1 MCVCL
6 SLPLGATVYTYPRQ
20 RAPSGPAVQPSS
32 TFSTDQEHTAPSKR
46 TKTDVLSPFVN
57 EYHHHGRQQGDPDW
71 PSSHDSHVTSYQTQR
86 PRDNHVRSHDVPH
99 VQPTHPES
107 RPQPHFNQSFS
118 SDSSHPQFPPV
129 SSRHANRGRES
140 WSDLGRDSLKPH
152 RPPDPGPPPISQA
165 RRGSLGG
172 FSDDFNPLGPKNPS
186 SSATGAVGEITQSQ
200 SSVRYLEVSRA
211 LQEQRLSRKRSS
223 ATSESDGNGTLDT
236 EYQHLIPED
245 SQDEL
250 LTNQTE
256 TESSAP
262 QVHRQQESTV
272 PRPSPQLLNTPTTA
286 DLHKDSPK
294 SNSAQ
299 DIRVGA
305 KRPQQRIRSYE
316 ASRRSLKRPS
326 ELMNFRRSSSDQHG
340 GGSSMVSSL
349 VSRRCFSDSETREK
363 SKDTERKHT
372 SGSLHS
378 SPLPVRNSPHL
389 GPQTIPSWNAFTKDN
404 SSNTTNHPIPI
415 INHPEREEP
424 REDATHQTIEDQQG
438 KEPGEP
444 MQVSPTNTHS
454 FEMSDKL
461 SDLSTSGQVGG
472 VSSSIEE
479 DSALHPAVENAV
491 VQVAAASGS
500 ELKSLVPGGEDR
512 EYWSGQ
518 FGSGPTSHQ
527 AGNEQMEY
535 EGHGRISGDGSHS
548 TFVPADSDGQPFSVP
563 SNNSTGSETVQ
574 PSSVDVS
581 LQHLPN
587 QPSVT
592 PHWSSSEHRPRDTGG
607 IDFHQPSGA
616 PTVTTVY
623 NGPHIMSPIAEAS
636 QEFSTQQTTPQTFS
650 TSQTQH
656 TQFTQSMHSLSP
668 LPERTTEQDLNVPRM
683 STSPFRHNALGDTV
697 ATPLSPGGVSDNT
710 NVSITSQVARVVDR
724 SQTPQLEPPSTGSD
738 TSRSFTRSSEV
749 DTSTQPTVHYLPQ
762 DNSGLNISEV
772 TPVSPS
778 IVPKPHPLQSVP
790 QSTVDIVERS
800 SQVTPTPDMA
810 NTAFVEAERRFEHDH
825 SALTSRGEELG
836 GSISSRGVQSLGTH
850 HSSVSEGNRERYD
863 ARMSAW
869 STTSAPVGYGSQSRQ
884 HRRVQR
890 LSYPNSMNGA
900 SALSDNVA
908 VQFRTN
914 RRTAPVNQVG
924 LMDHTGSMSQG
935 RRRHRGNHGAPDSR
949 HQYTVHRISQ
959 DLEMMTR
966 AIEGMDSGRLPER
979 GDHVTGRT
987 PATREG
993 RVQTTNSSSP
1003 SPSRVLSPVGTH
1015 GGRPSSLVSP
1025 PNRYHSNTDTRV
1037 SFQRTTRSSSVEPSS
1052 SHHRNGTRPLDSP
1065 GHPAHRDNPH
1075 NLDFDQ
1081 SPNLHNSMIGL
1092 SQIPPNDESVDLV
1105 RHASI
1110 DLGASH
1116 LAQSGTPT
1124 QPVESHIL
1132 SPPVQ
1137 FPSAMDEV
1145 HTTTQPVP
1153 VVHPPPAGPDSF
1165 DYLPPYSPPM
1175 AVEQQPNQVVQR
1187 TAAVVPN
1194 EQQVYRDPPPSYEEI
1209 FGQQNGGRQRQR
1221 QRHPSRHSRNRQ
1233 EEDRAQ
1239 RGGEAHPQ
1247 SNRSSHR
1254 SGSRSSGHRRLPSL
1268 TSLFKRSRRHS
1279 SHDSHSSGHRN
1290 SRGQPRDNTNQV
1302 PPSSSNNDNI
1312 GTSGTSDR
1320 QNTSP
1325 LQRTAS
1331 WVASYNQTPR
1341 PITAYQQLEQGFR
1354 DFRTRDNVSSV
1365 SSTGTNANH
1374 SHMSRGGASTST
1386 MSSHSQPT
1394 HTHHQLPTSAAGL
1407 PSYRHPPP
1415 FLHTSQ
1421 DPALHVQRQPTY
1433 TTTSQD
1439 TNTQRERNYLQDPL
1453 PHPRRQM
1460 LLVSPSSHT
1469 LVHTRSAHL
1478 NLSQPNIPLLPS
1490 SQDSPYSSGSSSQA
1504 PLFRRVLAHPPRTR
1518 PMSSLVTSS
1527 EYGRVGSSMTSVNAM
1542 NSESNETRTVLSS
1555 AIERLRNDERQLE
1568 RPVLSGPGDQ
1578 QWEGRE
1584 SQQPYLP
1591 WQLDTQRD
1599 NEDREANLASNG
1611 NANNDNPSPS
1621 SPYQSPNAT
1630 PTGSP
1635 VMRRRPLSVAGEE
1648 GRAATNQQSQTQT
1661 SENVG
1666 LQNGNEIPGGGS
1678 GGRRVSGDKSN
1689 SQRSTTRIRAA
1700 RRLTQGLSSSDD
1712 EIAGAVSSSS
1722 SQGRARHRRK
1732 RGDGSS
1738 RSSSRN
1744 QSQSS
1749 TFVAPVD
1756 HPTPLFFP
1764 SFQSQT
1770 TELFPDSGI
1779 LSALSNTLT
1788 LPSTVATGTSHDSHV
1803 MSQRQSQEQQVEVV
1817 SRTAPRTASQ
1827 PAEDESHDQSRDH
1840 AATPVDTSHGPT
1852 ITSEDRVTSSH
1863 DQPTPGQS
1871 GSRDHTDVITS
1882 PELCGVQHNNTEEQ
1896 DSGEHILLLKLL
1908 VNLLYKRVLV

>member
-1 MCVCL
+1 M
-6 SLPLGATVYTYPRQ
+6 YTYPRQ
-20 RAPSGPAVQPSS
+20 RPHSGPAIQPPSS
-32 TFSTDQEHTAPSKR
+32 TFSPDQEHTTPSKR

-71 PSSHDSHVTSYQTQR
+71 PSLHDSHVTSYQTQR
-86 PRDNHVRSHDVPH
+86 PRDSHVRSHDTQH
-99 VQPTHPES
+99 VQPTHPEA
-107 RPQPHFNQSFS
+107 RPQSHFHQSFS
-118 SDSSHPQFPPV
+118 SDTTHPQFPPV
-129 SSRHANRGRES
+129 STRQHSNRGRES

-152 RPPDPGPPPISQA
+152 SPPNSGPPQVSTISQT

-172 FSDDFNPLGPKNPS
+172 FSDDFNPLVHKNPS
-186 SSATGAVGEITQSQ
+186 SSGTGAAGEVTQSQ

-262 QVHRQQESTV
+262 QLHQQQESTV
-272 PRPSPQLLNTPTTA
+272 PRPPPQFLKTPSPAN
-286 DLHKDSPK
+286 LHKDSPK

-299 DIRVGA
+299 DIRVGS

-326 ELMNFRRSSSDQHG
+326 ELMNFRRSASDQHG
-340 GGSSMVSSL
+340 GGSSVVSSL
-349 VSRRCFSDSETREK
+349 ASRRCFSDSETREK
-363 SKDTERKHT
+363 SKETERKRV

-378 SPLPVRNSPHL
+378 SPPPVRDSPHL
-389 GPQTIPSWNAFTKDN
+389 DPQTIPPWNTFTKGN
-404 SSNTTNHPIPI
+404 SSNTPDHPIPI
-415 INHPEREEP
+415 INHPERESPQE
-424 REDATHQTIEDQQG
+424 EATHQTVEDQQG

-461 SDLSTSGQVGG
+461 SDLSTSAQVGG
-472 VSSSIEE
+472 VTSSIDD
-479 DSALHPAVENAV
+479 DSVLHPAVENAE

-500 ELKSLVPGGEDR
+500 ELKSLVPGEEQGR
-512 EYWSGQ
+512 EYWNGQ
-518 FGSGPTSHQ
+518 FGSDSTSQQ

-535 EGHGRISGDGSHS
+535 EGHGRSGGDAGHHS
-548 TFVPADSDGQPFSVP
+548 TFVPADGSANSV
-563 SNNSTGSETVQ
+563 NSTGSEAVQ
-574 PSSVDVS
+574 PSPVDVS

-587 QPSVT
+587 QPSSVT
-592 PHWSSSEHRPRDTGG
+592 PHWSSGEHHPRDTGENTH
-607 IDFHQPSGA
+607 DFQPASGV
-616 PTVTTVY
+616 PTVTTMY

-668 LPERTTEQDLNVPRM
+668 LPEQTTEHVPRI

-738 TSRSFTRSSEV
+738 TSRSLTRSSEV

-762 DNSGLNISEV
+762 DNDGLNIPEV
-772 TPVSPS
+772 TPASPS
-778 IVPKPHPLQSVP
+778 IVPKPYPPQSVP
-790 QSTVDIVERS
+790 QSAVDVVERS

-810 NTAFVEAERRFEHDH
+810 STAFIEADQRLEEQEHDL
-825 SALTSRGEELG
+825 SALTSRGEEPHG
-836 GSISSRGVQSLGTH
+836 GSVSSRGLQSSGTH
-850 HSSVSEGNRERYD
+850 HSTVSEGNRERYD
-863 ARMSAW
+863 ARISTW

-900 SALSDNVA
+900 SALSDSVA

-914 RRTAPVNQVG
+914 RRTAPANQVG
-924 LMDHTGSMSQG
+924 LVDHTGSMSQG

-949 HQYTVHRISQ
+949 HHYTVHRISQ

-979 GDHVTGRT
+979 VDHMTGRT
-987 PATREG
+987 PVTREG
-993 RVQTTNSSSP
+993 RLQTRNSSSP
-1003 SPSRVLSPVGTH
+1003 SPSRVLSPVGNH
-1015 GGRPSSLVSP
+1015 GGRSSSLVSP
-1025 PNRYHSNTDTRV
+1025 PNRYHSNADTRV
-1037 SFQRTTRSSSVEPSS
+1037 SFQQYTPTRSSSVEPSS
-1052 SHHRNGTRPLDSP
+1052 SHHRNGTRPTDSQ
-1065 GHPAHRDNPH
+1065 AHRDNNLS

-1081 SPNLHNSMIGL
+1081 SPNLHNSMMGGL

-1110 DLGASH
+1110 ELGVAH

-1124 QPVESHIL
+1124 QPVESHVL

-1137 FPSAMDEV
+1137 FPSAVEEV
-1145 HTTTQPVP
+1145 HATPQQVP
-1153 VVHPPPAGPDSF
+1153 VVHPPQAGPDTF

-1175 AVEQQPNQVVQR
+1175 TVEQQPNQVVQR
-1187 TAAVVPN
+1187 APAVVPN

-1233 EEDRAQ
+1233 EEDRTQ
-1239 RGGEAHPQ
+1239 RGGESNPQ

-1290 SRGQPRDNTNQV
+1290 NRGQPRDNTNQV
-1302 PPSSSNNDNI
+1302 PSSTSNNDNI

-1320 QNTSP
+1320 PHSALLESST

-1354 DFRTRDNVSSV
+1354 DFRTGDNVSTV
-1365 SSTGTNANH
+1365 SSSGTNAHTANH
-1374 SHMSRGGASTST
+1374 SHMSRGGTSNST

-1433 TTTSQD
+1433 TTSQD
-1439 TNTQRERNYLQDPL
+1439 TNTQRERSYLQDAL

-1518 PMSSLVTSS
+1518 PMSSLVTSA
-1527 EYGRVGSSMTSVNAM
+1527 EYGRVGSSMTSVNAV

-1555 AIERLRNDERQLE
+1555 AIERLRNDERQME

-1578 QWEGRE
+1578 QWEGRD
-1584 SQQPYLP
+1584 SQPPRQPYLP
-1591 WQLDTQRD
+1591 WQLDTQRN
-1599 NEDREANLASNG
+1599 NEGEEPNLAANG
-1611 NANNDNPSPS
+1611 NSNNDNPSPS
-1621 SPYQSPNAT
+1621 SLYQSPNAT

-1648 GRAATNQQSQTQT
+1648 GRAGTNQQSQTQT

-1678 GGRRVSGDKSN
+1678 SSRRVNGDKSN

-1712 EIAGAVSSSS
+1712 EMAGAVSSSS
-1722 SQGRARHRRK
+1722 SQGRVRHRRK

-1744 QSQSS
+1744 QSQNS
-1749 TFVAPVD
+1749 TFVGPVD
-1756 HPTPLFFP
+1756 PPTPLFFP

-1770 TELFPDSGI
+1770 TELFPDNGI
-1779 LSALSNTLT
+1779 FSALSNTLT

-1803 MSQRQSQEQQVEVV
+1803 MSQCQSQEQQVEVV
-1817 SRTAPRTASQ
+1817 SQTAPHTASQ
-1827 PAEDESHDQSRDH
+1827 PAQEESRDRSRDQ
-1840 AATPVDTSHGPT
+1840 AATPVDTSRDPT
-1852 ITSEDRVTSSH
+1852 ITSEVGNDRVTSSH
-1863 DQPTPGQS
+1863 DQPPPPQS
-1871 GSRDHTDVITS
+1871 GSHDHIDVITV
-1882 PELCGVQHNNTEEQ
+1882 PQLREVQHNGTEER
-1896 DSGEHILLLKLL
+1896 DSGEHTS
-1908 VNLLYKRVLV
+1908 VDSM